1 MTWLNAV
8 AASALYAVML
18 VIVYVVHARFFP
30 VDVVLYSAVLD
41 VVIAAV
47 LTLLLV
53 ALAGWLRRLSGL
65 ERVLLVSV
73 WLLAGYAAALSGPAV
88 LDRSLSFYILEKLQQ
103 RGGGIALER
112 MADVFIHEYMA
123 EHRLVDIRLT
133 EQIASGTIEI
143 DDGCVRLTERGDRL
157 ATASRWFRG
166 EILPRQRLLMGE
178 YTDVLTDPFRDS
190 VELPHDDDYRC

>member
-112 MADVFIHEYMA
+112 MSDVFIHEYMA

-133 EQIASGTIEI
+133 EQVASGTVVI

-157 ATASRWFRG
+157 AAASRWFRN

-178 YTDVLTDPFRDS
+178 YTDVLTEPFRNS
-190 VELPHDDDYRC
+190 VEPPHDGDYRC